1 MVFGINWVRKMGILR
16 ENNKKALYID
26 NSTLFLLGNGCS
38 MEYGFPSGDNLLVEG
53 FNIIQKYTY
62 DTNSL
67 LQGKAFGIYQS
78 LESLLSSLSDLHKKV
93 LVGNLEFL
101 HVPEYLYRLITAHE
115 PNLCSC
121 REECPY
127 ACHDKTLSEIGFEIS
142 KEKYESCKKIR
153 EILDQNKI
161 WKLFPELTEKYQ
173 DNETYGQ
180 GCVDWKKKSI
190 TDIYDSLANLTVSI
204 LFFFYEQAKKNIK
217 VDPYLDFCQ
226 KLKRYQGNIIN
237 LNYDLL
243 FEDAKKQCN
252 VASFKI
258 YKPHGSF
265 DLVYYTREPR
275 DYWNCA
281 RIRQNVYQL
290 LEEKN
295 INEFYQGRYLVKN
308 PLCVAYSNINT
319 HQSISQTKQARFVKE
334 YTIPMLQQLKREM
347 SSFNK
352 VVSIGYSFSVD
363 TTGNQF
369 IDHHIIELFRGKDLY
384 IVGKGNT
391 SPIARIVRKIMPNIQ
406 AHPTDFDGF
415 SDYVK
420 QIK

>member
-1 MVFGINWVRKMGILR
+1 MAWKRNMSILR
-16 ENNKKALYID
+16 ENNKKALCID
-26 NSTLFLLGNGCS
+26 ASTLFLLGNGCS
-38 MEYGFPSGDNLLVEG
+38 MEYGFPQGDNLLLEG
-53 FNIIQKYTY
+53 FNIVQEYSCDINNYQR
-62 DTNSL
+62 
-67 LQGKAFGIYQS
+67 GRAHRIYQQ
-78 LESLLSSLSDLHKKV
+78 LESFLTILSDLHKKV
-93 LVGNLEFL
+93 VSGDLESF
-101 HVPEYLYRLITAHE
+101 HYPEYLSYLIMAHS
-115 PNLCSC
+115 PNLCSFRKKC
-121 REECPY
+121 LCS
-127 ACHDKTLSEIGFEIS
+127 CHDKTLSELGFDIS
-142 KEKYESCKKIR
+142 EEKYKNCEKIR
-153 EILDQNKI
+153 KILKRNKI

-204 LFFFYEQAKKNIK
+204 LFFFYEKAKKNIK

-243 FEDAKKQCN
+243 FEYAKKQCN
-252 VASFKI
+252 IASFKI

-265 DLVYYTREPR
+265 DLVYYTRKPR
-275 DYWNCA
+275 DYWHCA

-352 VVSIGYSFSVD
+352 IVSIGYSFSVD
-363 TTGNQF
+363 TTGHQF

>member
-1 MVFGINWVRKMGILR
+1 MDNLT
-16 ENNKKALYID
+16 ENNKKALCID
-26 NSTLFLLGNGCS
+26 DSTLFLLGNGCS

-53 FNIIQKYTY
+53 FNIIQKYAY

-67 LQGKAFGIYQS
+67 LQGKASGIYQS

-115 PNLCSC
+115 PNLCSF

-142 KEKYESCKKIR
+142 KEKSENCKKIR
-153 EILDQNKI
+153 EILAQNKI
-161 WKLFPELTEKYQ
+161 WKLFPELVTKYN
-173 DNETYGQ
+173 DNETYGLGTRYNKQ
-180 GCVDWKKKSI
+180 QTI
-190 TDIYDSLANLTVSI
+190 TDVYDSWAEWTVSV
-204 LFFFYEQAKKNIK
+204 LFFWYQTLKENIK
-217 VDPYLDFCQ
+217 NNPYLYFCQ
-226 KLKRYQGNIIN
+226 KLKKYHGVIIN

-243 FEDAKKQCN
+243 LDAAIKKYKGY
-252 VASFKI
+252 SFKI

-265 DLVYYTREPR
+265 DLMYYTQEPR
-275 DYWNCA
+275 DYWNCK
-281 RIRQNVYQL
+281 RIQQNVYQL

-352 VVSIGYSFSVD
+352 VVSIGYSFSTDNTGKHLVD
-363 TTGNQF
+363 Q
-369 IDHHIIELFRGKDLY
+369 HIIDLFQGKALY

-391 SPIARIVRKIMPNIQ
+391 SQIARGVEKILPYIQ
-406 AHPTDFDGF
+406 VYPTNFKGF